1 MRPLSLIF
9 VIMLLFLFGCDQIIP
24 KIDLSSRTRKQKIT
38 PIVVDTS
45 ATIKQGEELEKLFAQ
60 SYKPLDYEN
69 KRQPFTSV
77 IDVYKGNLASSISEN
92 PLETVELNQIKFTGS
107 ISGSVGNVAVLEAA
121 GQSFYVK
128 EGDKVG
134 LESGVIVSISS
145 DTVKVRQVEKDIFG
159 NIRTVIKDIVIE
171 NKEGN
176 L

>member
-1 MRPLSLIF
+1 MRFFFLFFIA
-9 VIMLLFLFGCDQIIP
+9 LLLFGCDRIIP
-24 KIDLSSRTRKQKIT
+24 NIDLKSRAGKNNVK

-77 IDVYKGNLASSISEN
+77 IDVYKESLSASASEN
-92 PLETVELNQIKFTGS
+92 PLEAVELNQIKFTGS
-107 ISGSVGNVAVLEAA
+107 ISGAVGNVAVLEVA

-134 LESGVIVSISS
+134 LESGIIVSISS

-159 NIRTVIKDIVIE
+159 NVRTVIKDIVIE
-171 NKEGN
+171 NKEGT